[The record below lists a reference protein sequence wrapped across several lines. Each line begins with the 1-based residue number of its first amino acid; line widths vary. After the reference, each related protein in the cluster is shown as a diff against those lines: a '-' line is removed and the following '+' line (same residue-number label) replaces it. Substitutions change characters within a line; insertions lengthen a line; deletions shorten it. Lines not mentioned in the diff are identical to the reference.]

1 MKPVLFPANAT
12 TYTSNGIGRL
22 EPTSC
27 TVVEER
33 NGQYELAC
41 TVPVDSPHFADIRIN
56 MILAVVPSDGATV
69 QAFRIYQINEPLN
82 GLVTIAARH
91 ISYDLSYNTV
101 MPFTASTCAAAL
113 VGLNTYAVETQPFS
127 FWTDKSVTASFK
139 VSTPQPIR
147 ACLGGQQGSVLDVY
161 GGVYE
166 WDNWTVKLWNQRGSD
181 NGVTLRYGKNITDLS
196 QEQNLE
202 SVVTGIVPFWAS
214 EDTIVTLPEKSVD
227 STYASQ
233 YPYKRTVPVDFSSDW
248 DDAPTEAQLRARA
261 QAYITANN
269 IGVPKVSIK
278 VSFVALWQTEEY
290 KDIAPLERVHLCDTV
305 HIVFERYGID
315 ASAEVVRTEW
325 DCLTERYLSIE
336 LGEARSN
343 LASTLVKI
351 EDYTDQRI
359 AESSSELQKA
369 IDRATEVITGQ
380 KGGYLKINSDGSD
393 RPYELL
399 IMDQPAQADAQK
411 LWRWNLGGLG
421 YSKTGYAGPYG
432 TAITM
437 AGEIVADYITTGK
450 LTADV
455 IQAGILTDLA
465 GKFSL
470 NMVTGALTMN
480 DGTFK
485 GTMSAG
491 KIQIDAD
498 NFWDLNN
505 NTFNVSTVSGTKSWG
520 IYVDPTHFQLFASD
534 SSQSLP
540 TSNYW
545 HLHNGAFRVGG
556 PTNTSPHIYLASG
569 ASGAAFEIYADAN
582 NYWDLK
588 TGVFKTNSGTFSGS
602 ISASTITGSSV
613 TVGGSSGS
621 KLVIDSSTGRM
632 TSYYNDS
639 ATGYIAGAT
648 NANSHACIAMVVT
661 NSYYGVTC
669 AANETIIGNC
679 DIFNSP
685 NGIICGSSGVE
696 IYANGGI
703 KIDGTSVTSGSFVD
717 KNGKTVTVTKGLIT
731 DIF

>member
-1 MKPVLFPANAT
+1 MKPVLYPANAT
-12 TYTSNGIGRL
+12 SYNSNGIGRL

-27 TVVEER
+27 IVVEER
-33 NGQYELAC
+33 NGQYELSC
-41 TVPVDSPHFADIRIN
+41 TVPVDSPHFDDIRNN

-69 QAFRIYQINEPLN
+69 QAFRIYQITEPLD
-82 GLVTIAARH
+82 GLVTISARH

-113 VGLNTYAVETQPFS
+113 LGLNTYAVETQPFT
-127 FWTDKSVTASFK
+127 FWTDKNVSANFK

-202 SVVTGIVPFWAS
+202 SVVTGIVPYWAS
-214 EDTIVTLPEKSVD
+214 EDTVVTLPEKSVD

-248 DDAPTEAQLRARA
+248 DSAPTAAQLRARA
-261 QAYITANN
+261 QAYIIANN
-269 IGVPKVSIK
+269 IGLPKVSIK

-305 HIVFERYGID
+305 HIVFDRYGID
-315 ASAEVVRTEW
+315 ASAQVVRTEW

-343 LASTLVKI
+343 LASTLVKMDEHTEQMI
-351 EDYTDQRI
+351 SDSLSD
-359 AESSSELQKA
+359 LQKA
-369 IDRATEVITGQ
+369 IDRATDIITGQ
-380 KGGYLKINSDGSD
+380 NGGYLKINSDDSD

-437 AGEIVADYITTGK
+437 DGEIVADYITTGK

-470 NMVTGALTMN
+470 DMVTGALTM
-480 DGTFK
+480 
-485 GTMSAG
+485 A
-491 KIQIDAD
+491 
-498 NFWDLNN
+498 
-505 NTFNVSTVSGTKSWG
+505 
-520 IYVDPTHFQLFASD
+520 
-534 SSQSLP
+534 
-540 TSNYW
+540 
-545 HLHNGAFRVGG
+545 
-556 PTNTSPHIYLASG
+556 
-569 ASGAAFEIYADAN
+569 
-582 NYWDLK
+582 
-588 TGVFKTNSGTFSGS
+588 SGTFNGEV
-602 ISASTITGSSV
+602 ITER
-613 TVGGSSGS
+613 
-621 KLVIDSSTGRM
+621 D
-632 TSYYNDS
+632 
-639 ATGYIAGAT
+639 
-648 NANSHACIAMVVT
+648 
-661 NSYYGVTC
+661 
-669 AANETIIGNC
+669 
-679 DIFNSP
+679 
-685 NGIICGSSGVE
+685 
-696 IYANGGI
+696 
-703 KIDGTSVTSGSFVD
+703 
-717 KNGKTVTVTKGLIT
+717 VTVTKPLGGTFVETRRSTVDAGSVQIAAKSQYTSDVFENLAIISVPDDRHTTPRAIFTHPQTGAASGVSVLDDSVVVGDARDGVYGTDTWGATIKVLRNGTIFMGTENDQDLRITLDTNSNLIIKTGYGGSDPAYTCYTGNVSIGGTNLHFEHGLLVGVS
-731 DIF
+731 